1 MGLFYLAKQKIKYK
15 TEVRTAMLGGQEI
28 RVEHLTPVLSA
39 MERKERKKEIEE
51 CLFSVFVKYVGKS
64 DN

>member
-1 MGLFYLAKQKIKYK
+1 MGLFYLAKQKIRYT
-15 TEVRTAMLGGQEI
+15 TEVRTATLGGQEI
-28 RVEHLTPVLSA
+28 RVESLTPVLSTA
-39 MERKERKKEIEE
+39 ERKERKKEIEE